1 MIKVEHLEKDKEE
14 ELYNQYYNKSITEDD
29 YIADNNQIVK
39 FNSNRK
45 NNKRAGSFVDINH
58 NSNSNSNSAKSMSN
72 RKLKK

>member
-14 ELYNQYYNKSITEDD
+14 ELNNQYYNKSITEDD

-58 NSNSNSNSAKSMSN
+58 NSNSNSAKSMSN
-72 RKLKK
+72 RKIKK

>member
-45 NNKRAGSFVDINH
+45 NNKRAGSFVGINH